1 MFKYLK
7 VAFFAALFTF
17 LVNSRGQGHRA
28 EGVINDFL
36 KENLKEGK
44 YSLNVL
50 KVDSTRFLA
59 DSMVSLMKKNARKSS
74 VFKANINYDKKT
86 PSKKYF
92 YARTKMYIQKDTLNL
107 TFYLD
112 SEIKGVLAFKED

>member
-7 VAFFAALFTF
+7 VAFFAVLFTL
-17 LVNSRGQGHRA
+17 LVNSCGQRHKA
-28 EGVINDFL
+28 EGVIEEFL
-36 KENLKEGK
+36 KENLETSK

-50 KVDSTRFLA
+50 KVDSTHFLS
-59 DSMVSLMKKNARKSS
+59 DSILSVMKENARKSEF
-74 VFKANINYDKKT
+74 FKENINYAQKT
-86 PSKKYF
+86 PSRKYF
-92 YARTKMYIQKDTLNL
+92 YARTKMYIQKDTLRL